1 MLIRRWMTKNPVVIG
16 SRETLAE
23 ARRRMDKGNF
33 RRLPVLEDGELV
45 GVITDRDLRQQIGQL
60 EHTRVGTVM
69 AKPVITVTPD
79 MLLDQ
84 AAYLLVKHKVG
95 GLPVV
100 EGRGVVGIITA
111 IDMLRA
117 FAEVL
122 GAAEEGVSRIDLAFS
137 GNTFDLA
144 MIASLVGLE
153 NGELLGMGTYEGE
166 GDRRNQVVYVRVR
179 AENARR
185 IADMLTENN
194 FAVLAIHA

>member
-1 MLIRRWMTKNPVVIG
+1 MLIRRWMTKSPVVIG

-33 RRLPVLEDGELV
+33 RRLPVLEGGELV
-45 GVITDRDLRQQIGQL
+45 GIITDRDLRQQIGQL
-60 EHTRVGTVM
+60 EHTRVDTVM

-153 NGELLGMGTYEGE
+153 NGELLGMGTYQGE

-185 IADMLTENN
+185 IADLLTENN
-194 FAVLAIHA
+194 FAVVAIHA